1 MGTPD
6 FAVPSLKALHQNG
19 FKIPLVIT
27 QPDRPKGRGRQ
38 MVAPPV
44 KTAAEALGYDI
55 FQPESIRTDVAR
67 NVIEQIQP
75 DILVVVAFGKILPKS
90 FLDIPTMGAVNVH
103 ASLLPRY
110 RGAAPIQWAII
121 NMEEETGITIMN
133 LNEGLDT
140 GDILS
145 VEATPITSEDTATVL
160 HDRLAEIGANLLV
173 RTLKGLLENE
183 IVPIPQDH
191 SAATYAPMLRKKDG
205 RIDWTWP
212 ADRIEAFIRG
222 MTPWPGAF
230 TFLGDK
236 RFKVF
241 RSQVLKTE
249 HNNRPGT
256 GVRGF
261 PDELRIA
268 TGKGLLSILEIQEA
282 SGKRMP
288 IKAFLQGYKIPVGSL
303 FC

>member
-19 FKIPLVIT
+19 FDIPLVIT

-44 KTAAEALGYDI
+44 KTAAASLGLDI
-55 FQPESIRTDVAR
+55 FQPESIRTEGAR
-67 NVIEQIQP
+67 KVIEQIQP
-75 DILVVVAFGKILPKS
+75 DIIVVAAFGKILPRCI
-90 FLDIPTMGAVNVH
+90 LDIPDRGAVNVH

-121 NMEEETGITIMN
+121 NMEKETGITLMN
-133 LNEGLDT
+133 MGEGLDT

-145 VEATPITSEDTATVL
+145 VETTPITFEDTADVL
-160 HDRLAEIGANLLV
+160 HDRLAEIGASLLV
-173 RTLKGLLENE
+173 RTLKGLSRNK
-183 IVPIPQDH
+183 ITPVPQDH
-191 SAATYAPMLRKKDG
+191 SEATYAPMLRKKDG

-212 ADRIEAFIRG
+212 AKRIEAFIRG

-241 RSQVLKTE
+241 RSQVLETE
-249 HNNRPGT
+249 HNSRPGT
-256 GVRGF
+256 VVRGF

-268 TGKGLLSILEIQEA
+268 TGKGLLSILEIQGA

-288 IKAFLQGYKIPVGSL
+288 IKVFLQGYKIPVETL